1 MCMVSES
8 THRCYSNGY
17 DVQMPLPTRQVI
29 AALKLTRFSVAIG
42 AIANIW
48 LVLLITKHDSAYV
61 GTSVYLLPWWSTL
74 LATAVV
80 AIGICAFAAALNDTI
95 DARHDATFHPNKP
108 IPSGWIPIAQAVV
121 LMVSSLLIALL
132 AASFLGAWPVRIGLL
147 TAAAILFY
155 NVVGK
160 HVPAIGIVSVGF
172 IYASHML
179 IANIELTFTLP
190 VWLIMTHAM
199 VCAMTMYYL
208 EDKRPKLSVRGW
220 VAIFLGWLF
229 WSMVLFSGPLAQN
242 GTLLPAGME
251 VTELIW
257 PLAAVAGFA
266 LTIRWKLSS
275 AKNSFLAAEK
285 IRRYGALWECMYA
298 AAWLM
303 ALSLYF
309 QALLM
314 FTFAVVSAVV
324 VMLVKEATGATGK
337 PISWRI

>member
-1 MCMVSES
+1 
-8 THRCYSNGY
+8 
-17 DVQMPLPTRQVI
+17 MPLPTKQVI

-42 AIANIW
+42 AIADIW

-61 GTSVYLLPWWSTL
+61 GTEVYLLPWWSTL

-95 DARHDATFHPNKP
+95 DARHDATFHPNRP

-160 HVPAIGIVSVGF
+160 HVPAIGIVAVGL

-190 VWLIMTHAM
+190 VWMVMTHAM
-199 VCAMTMYYL
+199 VCAMTMYHL
-208 EDKRPKLSVRGW
+208 EDKRPRLSVRAW

-229 WSMVLFSGPLAQN
+229 WSMVLFYGPLARN
-242 GTLLPAGME
+242 GSLLPNGME

-266 LTIRWKLSS
+266 LTVRWKLSR

-303 ALSLYF
+303 ALNLYW
-309 QALLM
+309 QAM
-314 FTFAVVSAVV
+314 FMFAFAVVSAVV